1 MFINLT
7 NKVRTM
13 KKKDIANQVA
23 RDSATHYS
31 EAGKGDSQR
40 PTDQAK
46 FEEGYERIFG
56 KKKPTVRDIE
66 DEQAFLEAL
75 GPCGK

>member
-31 EAGKGDSQR
+31 EAGKGDAQR
-40 PTDQAK
+40 PTNQQKYED
-46 FEEGYERIFG
+46 GYERIFG
-56 KKKPTVRDIE
+56 KKKPLARDINE
-66 DEQAFLEAL
+66 DDFILAL

>member
-1 MFINLT
+1 
-7 NKVRTM
+7 M

-23 RDSATHYS
+23 RDSGAHYS

-40 PTDQAK
+40 PTDQQK
-46 FEEGYERIFG
+46 YDEGYERIFG
-56 KKKPTVRDIE
+56 KKKPLLRDMTDE
-66 DEQAFLEAL
+66 DFMMAL

>member
-1 MFINLT
+1 
-7 NKVRTM
+7 M
-13 KKKDIANQVA
+13 KKKDVANNVA
-23 RDSATHYS
+23 RDSMAHYS

-40 PTDQAK
+40 PTDQVK